1 MRLSRKAL
9 SLGDIFAFTQMKS
22 CISKFDWIKLSP
34 LSVHYTRIT
43 SPMLFESK
51 QVKHYNC
58 IYYGNYLNKCGRAYL
73 FFLALHSTLIL
84 QMILIQ
90 K

>member
-1 MRLSRKAL
+1 
-9 SLGDIFAFTQMKS
+9 
-22 CISKFDWIKLSP
+22 
-34 LSVHYTRIT
+34 
-43 SPMLFESK
+43 MLFQSK

-58 IYYGNYLNKCGRAYL
+58 IYYGNYLNKYGRAYL

>member
-1 MRLSRKAL
+1 MS
-9 SLGDIFAFTQMKS
+9 
-22 CISKFDWIKLSP
+22 
-34 LSVHYTRIT
+34 
-43 SPMLFESK
+43 FELK

-58 IYYGNYLNKCGRAYL
+58 ISYGNYLNKCGRAYL

-84 QMILIQ
+84 QVILIQ

>member
-1 MRLSRKAL
+1 
-9 SLGDIFAFTQMKS
+9 
-22 CISKFDWIKLSP
+22 
-34 LSVHYTRIT
+34 
-43 SPMLFESK
+43 MLFESK

-58 IYYGNYLNKCGRAYL
+58 IIYYGNYLNKCGRAYL

>member
-1 MRLSRKAL
+1 
-9 SLGDIFAFTQMKS
+9 
-22 CISKFDWIKLSP
+22 
-34 LSVHYTRIT
+34 
-43 SPMLFESK
+43 MLFESK

-84 QMILIQ
+84 LMILKNEMYTVSKKCSLFYLTAYYLFVRNNFITNRGVL
-90 K
+90 